1 MLDLE
6 RAQNYM
12 RESAIDGWLV
22 YDFRGHN
29 PVMAQVAGAGK
40 FVTRR
45 NFLFIPRDGKIGVIA
60 HFIDRDQ
67 FANLDAVIQ
76 SYAGWPEM
84 IDHLRQ
90 TLTGSHRIAME
101 YSPGG
106 AIPAMAW
113 VDGGTLE
120 LIRSLGVEVVSSA
133 DLFQIAATTWPKAAL
148 DSHMSASQ
156 AVAAI
161 KDAAFDY
168 IRRSLAADR
177 SLTEYDV
184 QEFIMREFREQGL
197 ETEHRP
203 IVAVNANS
211 GNPHYE
217 PTQQR
222 HLPIAK
228 GDWVLI
234 DLWARHPGEQNV
246 FADITWVAYAG
257 DRVPENYEAVFE
269 IVKIAR
275 DRVVARLK
283 EAWASGEKLQGWQV
297 DMVARATMDEAG
309 YAQDFKHRTGH
320 SMGPGTSVHALG
332 VNLDNLETHDTRS
345 ILPGIGFSVEP
356 GIYLAEF
363 GVRSEI
369 NMFVD
374 PDDGPTVTTP
384 LQEEIIR
391 LI

>member
-12 RESAIDGWLV
+12 RESAIDGWLI

-45 NFLFIPRDGKIGVIA
+45 NFLFIPRQGKMGVIA

-67 FANLDAVIQ
+67 FAGLDAVSH

-90 TLTGSHRIAME
+90 ALTGSHRIAME

-133 DLFQIAATTWPKAAL
+133 DLFQVAATTWPKAAL
-148 DSHMSASQ
+148 DSHLSASQ

-161 KDAAFDY
+161 KDAAFEH
-168 IRRSLAADR
+168 IRRSLGAGG

-184 QEFIMREFREQGL
+184 QEFIVGQFREQGL

-222 HLPIAK
+222 HLPITK

-257 DRVPENYEAVFE
+257 DRVPEKHKAIFE
-269 IVKIAR
+269 IVKMAR

-283 EAWASGEKLQGWQV
+283 EAWASGERLQGWQV

-320 SMGPGTSVHALG
+320 SMGPGASVHALG

-356 GIYLAEF
+356 GIYLPEF

-374 PDDGPTVTTP
+374 PNDGPTVTTP

-391 LI
+391 LV

>member
-6 RAQNYM
+6 RAQTAM
-12 RESAIDGWLV
+12 RENAIDAWLI

-29 PVMAQVAGAGK
+29 PVMAQVAGGGK

-45 NFLFIPRDGKIGVIA
+45 NFLCIPSQGKMAVIA

-67 FANLDAVIQ
+67 FAGLDATIR

-84 IDHLRQ
+84 IDQIKQVLE
-90 TLTGSHRIAME
+90 GCHRIAME

-133 DLFQIAATTWPKAAL
+133 DLFQVAAATWPKAAL
-148 DSHMSASQ
+148 DSHKSASQ

-161 KDAAFDY
+161 KDAAFDC
-168 IRRSLAADR
+168 IRQSLQGGR

-184 QEFIMREFREQGL
+184 QEFIMQQFREQGL

-217 PTQQR
+217 PTQGQ
-222 HLPIAK
+222 HLPIVR

-234 DLWARHPGEQNV
+234 DLFARHRGDQTV

-257 DRVPENYEAVFE
+257 EEVPEKYQAVFE
-269 IVKIAR
+269 IVKTAR

-283 EAWASGEKLQGWQV
+283 EAWAGGEKMQGWQV
-297 DMVARATMDEAG
+297 DMVARDYIGEAG
-309 YAQDFKHRTGH
+309 HAQDFKHRTGH
-320 SMGPGTSVHALG
+320 SMGPGATVHALG

-356 GIYLAEF
+356 GIYLPEF

-369 NMFVD
+369 NVYVD
-374 PDDGPTVTTP
+374 PDQGPTVTTP

>member
-6 RAQNYM
+6 RAQTYM
-12 RESAIDGWLV
+12 RESAIDGWLI

-45 NFLFIPRDGKIGVIA
+45 NFLFIPRQGKMSVIA

-67 FANLDAVIQ
+67 FAGLDASIE

-84 IDHLRQ
+84 IDQLR
-90 TLTGSHRIAME
+90 TALGDCNRIAME

-120 LIRSLGVEVVSSA
+120 LIRSLGVEIVSSA
-133 DLFQIAATTWPKAAL
+133 DLFQVAAATWPKAAL
-148 DSHMSASQ
+148 DSHLSASQ
-156 AVAAI
+156 AVAAT

-168 IRRSLAADR
+168 IRHSLQAGR

-184 QEFIMREFREQGL
+184 QEFIMQQFREQGL

-234 DLWARHPGEQNV
+234 DLWARHPGGQDV

-257 DRVPENYEAVFE
+257 DRVPEKYQSVFE
-269 IVKIAR
+269 IVKTAR
-275 DRVVARLK
+275 DRVVARL
-283 EAWASGEKLQGWQV
+283 EAAWAAGERMQGWQV
-297 DMVARATMDEAG
+297 DMVARDYIAEAG
-309 YAQDFKHRTGH
+309 YGQDFKHRTGH
-320 SMGPGTSVHALG
+320 SMGPGTTVHALG

-356 GIYLAEF
+356 GIYLPEF

-369 NMFVD
+369 NVYVD
-374 PDDGPTVTTP
+374 PDQGPTVTTP
-384 LQEEIIR
+384 PQEEII
-391 LI
+391 LLT